1 MLGMSSAA
9 PQSDAKKPAKKFG
22 DASDTSSQMK
32 QTKELFNAHSSAS
45 SVISGG
51 SLKPIKALVDPR
63 KSTSSMT
70 SSVLSGSQY
79 EGTTSEKIKAVM
91 QDALENEYLEISSD
105 DLSDFELDAVQ
116 DMM

>member
-1 MLGMSSAA
+1 MLGMSTAA
-9 PQSDAKKPAKKFG
+9 PQSDTKKPAKKFG

-32 QTKELFNAHSSAS
+32 QTKELFNAHSSTS
-45 SVISGG
+45 SVGSGG

-63 KSTSSMT
+63 KSTSSMA
-70 SSVLSGSQY
+70 SSVLSNSQY
-79 EGTTSEKIKAVM
+79 EGTTSEKIKASM